1 MAPAIEIPHYLV
13 TNRIVQAAI
22 RVHEMTGPGSLEDP
36 FKLALA
42 IEMADAGL
50 AFRQDV
56 WIPLSRNAPQGR
68 GYGIDFVVEG
78 AVIVEVKA
86 VAELAPVHRAHMLCC
101 LKAAEC
107 RIGLLLNFN
116 VASMPSGVRRVLN
129 PSV

>member
-1 MAPAIEIPHYLV
+1 MAPAIESSNYLV
-13 TNRIVQAAI
+13 TSRIVKAAI
-22 RVHEMTGPGSLEDP
+22 RVHEMTGPGSLEAP

-50 AFRQDV
+50 TFRQDV
-56 WIPLSRNAPQGR
+56 WIPLCRDTPQGH
-68 GYGIDFVVEG
+68 GYAIDFVVEG

-86 VAELAPVHRAHMLCC
+86 VAELAGVHRTHMLSC
-101 LKAAEC
+101 LEAAGFQ
-107 RIGLLLNFN
+107 IGLLLNFN